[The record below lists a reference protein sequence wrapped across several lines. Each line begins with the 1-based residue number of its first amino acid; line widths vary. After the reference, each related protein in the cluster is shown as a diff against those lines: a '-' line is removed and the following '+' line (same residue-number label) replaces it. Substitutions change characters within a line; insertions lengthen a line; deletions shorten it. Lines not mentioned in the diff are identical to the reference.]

1 MEQGK
6 TGSVLSCGVR
16 STRWVRLA
24 LGHAYVKASGVR
36 CAGPCTCRVWRLR
49 GKAHFSLKE
58 ANRLSYV
65 SVRMSACS
73 LSHTCRSTRR
83 DIASRWC
90 GERARF
96 VK

>member
-58 ANRLSYV
+58 AT
-65 SVRMSACS
+65 VRAAKGRYRDAST
-73 LSHTCRSTRR
+73 LYRSPR
-83 DIASRWC
+83 DY
-90 GERARF
+90 F
-96 VK
+96 